1 MEWNEL
7 QTAWQTYQ
15 AMQGLDV
22 IPERQLNNIIEREL
36 QSSRVQVKTPLLKY
50 VLAHTLLLL
59 ICQSC

>member
-15 AMQGLDV
+15 AMQRLDG
-22 IPERQLNNIIEREL
+22 IPEKQLNNIIDREL
-36 QSSRVQVKTPLLKY
+36 QSSRAQVKTPILQY